1 MRSTDAIHN
10 SNERTAMKSR
20 RGFTL
25 IEIMI
30 VVAIIGLLAAIAIPN
45 LQSPIE
51 TSRTRVCAINQ
62 KNIDA
67 AKFRWAMENRKS
79 LDAVPSDAD
88 LFGKSAYIEHK
99 PGCPAGGAYT
109 LNSIEEKCTCSVVK
123 HVVAE

>member
-1 MRSTDAIHN
+1 
-10 SNERTAMKSR
+10 MKSL

-45 LQSPIE
+45 LQSAIE
-51 TSRTRVCAINQ
+51 ASRIRACAINQ
-62 KNIDA
+62 KNIDG
-67 AKFRWAMENRKS
+67 AKLRWALENRKAM
-79 LDAVPSDAD
+79 DATPSDAE

-109 LNSIEEKCTCSVVK
+109 LNAVEEKCACSVVK
-123 HVVAE
+123 HAPTEPR